1 MEVPIMSSEF
11 CDRCREK
18 KRQGEK
24 EPEKP
29 QSNKGITTV
38 QETDSRKKPQDN
50 SKINGFDNHD
60 WERIF
65 WMPRSSNGLHG

>member
-1 MEVPIMSSEF
+1 MSSEF
-11 CDRCREK
+11 CDQCREK

-29 QSNKGITTV
+29 HSNKGITTV

-50 SKINGFDNHD
+50 SKITGFDNHD

>member
-18 KRQGEK
+18 ERQGEK

-38 QETDSRKKPQDN
+38 QETRKKSQD
-50 SKINGFDNHD
+50 KGRITGFENHD

-65 WMPRSSNGLHG
+65 RMPRSSNGLHG